1 MLQRKEKQ
9 GFQVVPETR
18 ENHEAGK
25 EFRVKKRMI
34 SVALAMIV
42 FVSALSVPSFAY
54 SRANAI
60 NYADTYALY
69 SNPSHMVYFSN
80 CANFVSQCL
89 KAGGVQMDDTWWF
102 KAGYKPAY
110 NTYSTAWV
118 RADSLKNYMKNNLQA
133 TRLVSKWKKTANS
146 AKNEYAYVDNSNN
159 LINYGI
165 TVIFYDWQDDGII
178 DHTSIMVGT
187 GNALDGTGYGDLID
201 QNTTNR
207 KQTIWHL
214 DSYNGDKLT
223 TAIYAFRIV

>member
-1 MLQRKEKQ
+1 
-9 GFQVVPETR
+9 
-18 ENHEAGK
+18 
-25 EFRVKKRMI
+25 
-34 SVALAMIV
+34 
-42 FVSALSVPSFAY
+42 
-54 SRANAI
+54 
-60 NYADTYALY
+60 
-69 SNPSHMVYFSN
+69 
-80 CANFVSQCL
+80 
-89 KAGGVQMDDTWWF
+89 
-102 KAGYKPAY
+102 
-110 NTYSTAWV
+110 
-118 RADSLKNYMKNNLQA
+118 MKNNLQA

-159 LINYGI
+159 LINYGM

>member
-1 MLQRKEKQ
+1 
-9 GFQVVPETR
+9 
-18 ENHEAGK
+18 
-25 EFRVKKRMI
+25 
-34 SVALAMIV
+34 
-42 FVSALSVPSFAY
+42 
-54 SRANAI
+54 
-60 NYADTYALY
+60 
-69 SNPSHMVYFSN
+69 
-80 CANFVSQCL
+80 
-89 KAGGVQMDDTWWF
+89 MDDTWWF

-118 RADSLKNYMKNNLQA
+118 RADSLKKYMKNNLQA

-159 LINYGI
+159 LINYGM
-165 TVIFYDWQDDGII
+165 TVVFYDWQDDGII